1 MGHEY
6 AAIEDEE
13 SIDSEFSKEEALLGG
28 ETRRHSLQVW
38 LWRPTW
44 SGIIVSLAIV
54 VIFISNLVTALVVR
68 SYYLGPPGTLTET
81 STFCRITPLVMFRLH

>member
-28 ETRRHSLQVW
+28 ESRRNSLQLW
-38 LWRPTW
+38 RWRPTW
-44 SGIIVSLAIV
+44 NGIIISLAIAALL
-54 VIFISNLVTALVVR
+54 ISNLVTALIVQSCYR
-68 SYYLGPPGTLTET
+68 GPPGTLTET
-81 STFCRITPLVMFRLH
+81 STFCRITALVVMRLR